1 MTNFNIFNINC
12 DIIPKQFLNYINYE
26 LRVFEQIT
34 GRKFLMEIST
44 DKLELKVSKQTEN
57 NNKHTKYHLLYK
69 ANNLYFFIKNL
80 LMIREYLI
88 RTFDNDELIKN

>member
-1 MTNFNIFNINC
+1 MINFNIFNINY
-12 DIIPKQFLNYINYE
+12 DIIPKPFLNYINYE

-34 GRKFLMEIST
+34 GRKFLLEIST
-44 DKLELKVSKQTEN
+44 ESLELKVSKQIED
-57 NNKHTKYHLLYK
+57 NNKHTKYHLLYE

-88 RTFDNDELIKN
+88 RTFDNKLITN